1 MTGRLPQQVKALSL
15 MARRLGALSL
25 LAFLLNGP
33 AGADDVN
40 WQEDFPRN
48 CIFPADGLEEPEPC
62 RSFYRVSDRYADDGS
77 RYTTYDYRWIGSD
90 GREVV
95 YVPDVGGF
103 AMSRFT
109 IGTLHDNRYDGGRTF
124 KPKVNMEMVDLESLD
139 AGDLEYV
146 KGMIVRHVEFTG
158 STRGQEILNGW
169 EAAKSKFVK
178 VMPVDYKRALEE
190 LRKLSEQDQAE
201 ARKQEKVHG

>member
-124 KPKVNMEMVDLESLD
+124 KPAVSHTLHRDKTVIG
-139 AGDLEYV
+139 APGDLYLFAVCDETIDGKPYYC
-146 KGMIVRHVEFTG
+146 
-158 STRGQEILNGW
+158 
-169 EAAKSKFVK
+169 
-178 VMPVDYKRALEE
+178 D
-190 LRKLSEQDQAE
+190 
-201 ARKQEKVHG
+201 